1 MSPTRTVIGVL
12 GAVYIIVGLMGFLGD
27 PLVADASHADMP
39 SASGD
44 LLGIFPINAVH
55 NVVHLLI
62 GAVLLYGAYD
72 ASRAVLVARAVA
84 VTYALV
90 GLLGLVAPDMFG
102 LMPIGGADV
111 ALHLGTAAVLFA
123 VTLLEDRGV
132 EDGRRT
138 A

>member
-12 GAVYIIVGLMGFLGD
+12 GAVYVIVGILGFLGD

-72 ASRAVLVARAVA
+72 AARAVVVARSVA
-84 VTYALV
+84 VTYAVV
-90 GLLGLVAPDMFG
+90 GLLGLVAPDTFG

-111 ALHLGTAAVLFA
+111 ALHLGTAAVLYG
-123 VTLLEDRGV
+123 VTLLEDRDV
-132 EDGRRT
+132 ERHGR
-138 A
+138 AV

>member
-12 GAVYIIVGLMGFLGD
+12 GAVYLIVGIMGFLGD
-27 PLVADASHADMP
+27 PVVADASHADMP

-44 LLGIFPINAVH
+44 LLGIFPINAIH

-72 ASRAVLVARAVA
+72 APRAVA
-84 VTYALV
+84 VARGVAITYAIV
-90 GLLGLVAPDMFG
+90 GLLGLVAPDTFG

-111 ALHLGTAAVLFA
+111 ALHLGTAAVLYG
-123 VTLLEDRGV
+123 VTLLDRDRDDRV
-132 EDGRRT
+132 AT
-138 A
+138 T